1 MSTFFC
7 LLCNAET
14 DRLIA
19 VILMDG
25 AIPTHNITGIPWQ
38 SYCYNGHPPHFLPI
52 VPFNLSP
59 MQAKDPKPGTSQPST
74 ASNSLF
80 GLPQILELLSNT
92 HVQVLAQTPELLT
105 LKLLSISSLSY
116 NQLLNVI
123 ADKVAALS
131 ATTSSTEDRQRS
143 GQQLQA
149 LTILLERTYTTL
161 IGHGRLC
168 STLKRTPDQ
177 ACGNGQHHGVSPLNV
192 EHEIQTL
199 RSDALEDLEDL
210 MRRCSQIQA
219 EVRATSEALVQAGQ
233 LLQTQRSEEQTHEIN
248 SLTRVAF
255 FFLPLSFVASIFGMN
270 VAQFADNP
278 QIWLFFATA
287 VPCTMATFVVAKWD
301 TIKGAIWKTSHVS

>member
-1 MSTFFC
+1 
-7 LLCNAET
+7 
-14 DRLIA
+14 
-19 VILMDG
+19 MDG
-25 AIPTHNITGIPWQ
+25 AIPTHTIPGIPWR
-38 SYCYNGHPPHFLPI
+38 SYCYNGHPPQFLPI

-74 ASNSLF
+74 SSNRLF
-80 GLPQILELLSNT
+80 GLPHILELLSNT
-92 HVQVLAQTPELLT
+92 HVQVLAHTPELLT

-116 NQLLNVI
+116 NQLLNVV

-131 ATTSSTEDRQRS
+131 AATSSAEHHQRS

-149 LTILLERTYTTL
+149 LTILLERTHTTL
-161 IGHGRLC
+161 TGHC
-168 STLKRTPDQ
+168 STLKQTPGRVG
-177 ACGNGQHHGVSPLNV
+177 GNWRNHGVSPLNV
-192 EHEIQTL
+192 EHEISTL
-199 RSDALEDLEDL
+199 RSDAFEDLEHL
-210 MRRCSQIQA
+210 MRRCLQIQA
-219 EVRATSEALVQAGQ
+219 EVRATGEALVQAGQ

-278 QIWLFFATA
+278 HIWIFFATA

-301 TIKGAIWKTSHVS
+301 TIKGAIRRTPHVS

>member
-1 MSTFFC
+1 VSTFFYFVC
-7 LLCNAET
+7 DAEI

-19 VILMDG
+19 VIFMDG
-25 AIPTHNITGIPWQ
+25 AIPTDTIPGIPWR

-59 MQAKDPKPGTSQPST
+59 MQGKDLKSGTSQPST
-74 ASNSLF
+74 ASNRLF
-80 GLPQILELLSNT
+80 GLSQILELLSNT
-92 HVQVLAQTPELLT
+92 HVQVLAHTPELLT

-131 ATTSSTEDRQRS
+131 ATTSSAEHHQRS

-149 LTILLERTYTTL
+149 LTILLERTHTTL
-161 IGHGRLC
+161 IGHC
-168 STLKRTPDQ
+168 STLRQMPDRVG
-177 ACGNGQHHGVSPLNV
+177 GNGRSASPLNV
-192 EHEIQTL
+192 EQEIRTL
-199 RSDALEDLEDL
+199 RSDALEDLEHL
-210 MRRCSQIQA
+210 MRRCLQIQA
-219 EVRATSEALVQAGQ
+219 EVRATGEALVQAGQ

-278 QIWLFFATA
+278 HIWIFFATA

-301 TIKGAIWKTSHVS
+301 TIKGAIRRTPHVS